1 MSCIFSEINGVPSS
15 QLVSFLFRFY
25 SPKKL
30 SVHHPSIIEYV
41 LISTTDDLV
50 LHILVLI
57 FPIVSIPTTGFKCQ
71 KSMDFF
77 SESWANH
84 AGRKKKQDYQAIWR
98 SFLGFMHLYT

>member
-1 MSCIFSEINGVPSS
+1 MCLRLNLS
-15 QLVSFLFRFY
+15 LFCFVFIHQ
-25 SPKKL
+25 KL
-30 SVHHPSIIEYV
+30 SVHHPAIIEYV
-41 LISTTDDLV
+41 FISSVDDLV

-57 FPIVSIPTTGFKCQ
+57 FPTVSIPTTGFKCQ

-98 SFLGFMHLYT
+98 SFLGFMNLYT